1 MKIIRSYDERK
12 IVMIY
17 KFADSIQTHDF
28 GSVQQFFEDLEETFN
43 AKIACNR
50 INEFRTMKI
59 VAPKD
64 FIKDVFHSLI
74 ISPHVLKD
82 VVTRFSMF
90 EEYNFNEIME
100 IFSDEKNDVLMF
112 TICED
117 RLCFIDQIRQLNDTI
132 IDEGDDSY
140 NFVYLHN
147 SISHDFIKELKNKR
161 VPTLVF
167 DFK

>member
-1 MKIIRSYDERK
+1 M
-12 IVMIY
+12 VY
-17 KFADSIQTHDF
+17 KFTDSIQTHDF
-28 GSVQQFFEDLEETFN
+28 SDVQQFFEDLEETFN

-64 FIKDVFHSLI
+64 FIKDVFYSLI
-74 ISPHVLKD
+74 VSPHVLKD

-90 EEYNFNEIME
+90 EGYGLQELAD
-100 IFSDEKNDVLMF
+100 IFTNDSNDVLMF
-112 TICED
+112 TICQD
-117 RLCFIDQIRQLNDTI
+117 RICFIDEMRHTHNTI
-132 IDEGDDSY
+132 VDSGDDSY

-147 SISHDFIKELKNKR
+147 GVTHDFMKELRNKC

>member
-1 MKIIRSYDERK
+1 MKGN

-17 KFADSIQTHDF
+17 KFADSIQTHGF
-28 GSVQQFFEDLEETFN
+28 VSVQQFFEDLEETFN

-64 FIKDVFHSLI
+64 FIKDVFYSLI
-74 ISPHVLKD
+74 VSPHVLKD

-90 EEYNFNEIME
+90 DEYDLNEIME
-100 IFSDEKNDVLMF
+100 IFSDEKNDVIMF

-117 RLCFIDQIRQLNDTI
+117 RVCFIDQVRRLDNTI
-132 IDEGDDSY
+132 IDEGDDGF

-147 SISHDFIKELKNKR
+147 SISYDFMNELRNKR